1 MELQKRFEE
10 AVSNSKSLSSRP
22 SNDVML
28 QLYSLYKQAT
38 VGDATDSDQPQNSFD
53 FVGKAKYNA
62 WSDQK
67 GKSKD
72 DAMRAYIHL
81 VQKLQS

>member
-10 AVSNSKSLSSRP
+10 AVSNSKNLGSRP

-38 VGDATDSDQPQNSFD
+38 VGDASEADQPSNAFD
-53 FVGKAKYNA
+53 FVAKAKYNA
-62 WSDQK
+62 WEEQK

-72 DAMRAYIHL
+72 DAMKEYINL